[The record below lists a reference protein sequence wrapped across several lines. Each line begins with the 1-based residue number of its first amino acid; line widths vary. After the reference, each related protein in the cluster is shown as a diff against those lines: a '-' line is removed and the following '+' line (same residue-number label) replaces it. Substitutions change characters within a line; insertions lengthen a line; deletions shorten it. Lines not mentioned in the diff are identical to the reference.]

1 MEDISIIIP
10 VHNEASNIVTL
21 HQKLQDVIHKMDKSC
36 EMIFIDDGSRD
47 ESFSILSQ
55 IAKNDQRVKVVQFL
69 RNFGQTASFTCGIK
83 YSTGKLIVTIDGDL
97 QNDPADIPKLVDKLN
112 QGYDLV
118 TGWRK
123 KRKDPLFTRRIPSQ
137 IANKLISWVLGGNL
151 HDHGCSLKVFRSQLF
166 KDINLYGETH
176 RFIPIL
182 AIHKGAK
189 VMEMEITHHSRKFG
203 KPNYGLSRTFRVLCD
218 LISLK
223 FIGCYQNKPMYVF
236 GGSAMFFFFL
246 GLLSA
251 IFVITRRIFFKGAWV
266 SPMLFISLIC
276 IIAAIQFILTGLL
289 AEMVARIYFESGEK
303 QSYIIKKKI
312 NL

>member
-10 VHNEASNIVTL
+10 VHNEAQNIVTL
-21 HQKLQDVIHKMDKSC
+21 HQKLQDVIRKMDKSC

-47 ESFSILSQ
+47 ESFSLLSQ
-55 IAKNDQRVKVVQFL
+55 IAKNDSRVKVIQLL
-69 RNFGQTASFTCGIK
+69 RNFGQTACFACGIK

-97 QNDPADIPKLVDKLN
+97 QNDPTDIPKLVDKLN

-118 TGWRK
+118 VGWRK
-123 KRKDPLFTRRIPSQ
+123 KRNDPLFTRKIPSR
-137 IANKLISWVLGGNL
+137 IANKLIAGVLGGNL
-151 HDHGCSLKVFRSQLF
+151 HDYGCSLKVFRSQIF

-189 VMEMEITHHSRKFG
+189 VTEIEINHHSRKFG
-203 KPNYGLSRTFRVLCD
+203 NTNYGLSRTFRVLCD
-218 LISLK
+218 LVSLK

-236 GGSAMFFFFL
+236 GGSALFFFFL
-246 GLLSA
+246 GLFSA
-251 IFVITRRIFFKGAWV
+251 IFVIIRRIFFKGAWV

-289 AEMVARIYFESGEK
+289 AEMVARIYFETGER
-303 QSYIIKKKI
+303 QSYIIKNKL